1 LEGERSPVGWFEK
14 LLHGMALLAGVVLL
28 LLTVFTVADVV
39 MRYFFNA
46 PFRGSLEATEYAMA
60 LIVFLSLAWCGATG
74 GHIAV
79 DLFDRWLDRPSLR
92 WLPTLMSLTG
102 AVLFA
107 VVAWQ
112 VAAEAFMGFKQIS
125 NMLRWPH
132 WPFKLGAA
140 FGAFCFALVM
150 FRQTWRAA
158 GSAVR
163 AAPAGTRD

>member
-1 LEGERSPVGWFEK
+1 MEIARGPTSWFERM
-14 LLHGMALLAGVVLL
+14 LRGMALLAGFILL
-28 LLTVFTVADVV
+28 ALTLLTVVDVV
-39 MRYFFNA
+39 LRYFFNA

-79 DLFDRWLDRPSLR
+79 DLLDRWLDRASLR
-92 WLPTLMSLTG
+92 WLPVLISLTG

-112 VAAEAFMGFKQIS
+112 LAVEAIMGFKQVS

-132 WPFKLGAA
+132 WPFKMGAA
-140 FGAFCFALVM
+140 FGALCFSLVM
-150 FRQTWRAA
+150 FRETWHRF
-158 GSAVR
+158 G
-163 AAPAGTRD
+163 APREGGLR

>member
-1 LEGERSPVGWFEK
+1 MEIQRGPDGWFER
-14 LLHGMALLAGVVLL
+14 LLRGMALLAGLVLL
-28 LLTVFTVADVV
+28 ALTLLTVVDVV
-39 MRYFFNA
+39 LRYFFNA

-60 LIVFLSLAWCGATG
+60 LIVFLSLAWCGAAG

-79 DLFDRWLDRPSLR
+79 DLLDRWLDRPSLR
-92 WLPTLMSLTG
+92 WLPGLISLTG

-112 VAAEAFMGFKQIS
+112 LAVEAFIGFKQVS

-140 FGAFCFALVM
+140 FGALCFSLVM
-150 FRQTWRAA
+150 FRETRQRWGTPREA
-158 GSAVR
+158 GLR
-163 AAPAGTRD
+163 